1 MATKK
6 RMVSRSSAG
15 GRLRALIV
23 DDAESIRSYLASVL
37 ELKGFEVD
45 TAEDGRKAV
54 QLLESGAAPDVVL
67 LDVMMPGDDGLM
79 TLARMREFDGE
90 VPIVML
96 SVVGTAST
104 IVEAMQLGATDYLNK
119 PFEEKEFEA
128 ILKRVIERD
137 KRPGRVRKRNVLEPE
152 EDSWVWHSVGMRQIR
167 EVIEQIGD
175 TDVTVLIQGE
185 SGCGKEIVAR
195 AVHSNSTRKEFPFVK
210 VNCAALPEDLLESE
224 LFGYEAGAFTGAAS
238 RKPGRFE
245 LANRGTMF
253 LDEIGEMSPGLQAK
267 LLHVLQEGRFSRLGS
282 NEEIEVDVR
291 VVCAT
296 HRPLLE
302 MVGDRTFRE
311 DLYFR
316 LNVVGV
322 EVPPLRQRPEE
333 IQIFAEMFLRRYAD
347 EYDKPVPQLSAR
359 LMGAL
364 ENYDYPGN
372 VRELENLIKR
382 LIVLE
387 SEASILVDLEGSR
400 GGGRAAEFEA
410 VLAEVES
417 TAGEVPLRE
426 VGRRVALQA
435 ERDTIGIA
443 LDKTDWN
450 RKQAARMLGVSYKT
464 LLQKIRDCGLDL
476 EAP

>member
-1 MATKK
+1 
-6 RMVSRSSAG
+6 MVEKSRSVTERSG
-15 GRLRALIV
+15 VSRLRALVV
-23 DDAESIRSYLASVL
+23 DDAESIRSYLASLL

-54 QLLESGAAPDVVL
+54 CLLEEGAAPDVVL
-67 LDVMMPGDDGLM
+67 LDVMMPGEDGLA
-79 TLARMREFDGE
+79 TLARMRELDPD

-96 SVVGTAST
+96 SVVGTAAT
-104 IVEAMQLGATDYLNK
+104 IVEAMRLGASDYLNK
-119 PFEEKEFEA
+119 PFEEEELEA
-128 ILKRVIERD
+128 SLMRLIKRE
-137 KRPGRVRKRNVLEPE
+137 KRPGRNRKRNSLIPE
-152 EDSWVWHSVGMRQIR
+152 EESWVWHSVAMRRIR
-167 EVIEQIGD
+167 EVIDQIGD

-195 AVHSNSTRKEFPFVK
+195 AVHAGSTRKDFPFVK

-224 LFGYEAGAFTGAAS
+224 LFGYEAGAFTGATG

-267 LLHVLQEGRFSRLGS
+267 LLHVLQEGTFSRLGS
-282 NEEIEVDVR
+282 NEEMAVDVR

-302 MVGDRTFRE
+302 MVADRTFRE

-322 EVPPLRQRPEE
+322 EVPPLRQRAEE
-333 IQIFAEMFLRRYAD
+333 IPVFTEAFLRRYAA
-347 EYDKPVPQLSAR
+347 EYEKPVPQLSDR
-359 LMGAL
+359 LLSAL
-364 ENYDYPGN
+364 EAYEYPGN

-382 LIVLE
+382 LVVLE
-387 SEASILVDLEGSR
+387 SEESILSDLEGTR
-400 GGGRAAEFEA
+400 RQGRAGAFEA

-417 TAGEVPLRE
+417 TAGDLPLRE
-426 VGRRVALQA
+426 VGRRVAIQA
-435 ERDTIGIA
+435 ERETIGLA
-443 LDKTDWN
+443 LDKTRWN

-476 EAP
+476 HAP

>member
-1 MATKK
+1 
-6 RMVSRSSAG
+6 
-15 GRLRALIV
+15 LRALIV
-23 DDAESIRSYLASVL
+23 DDAESIRSYLASLL

-54 QLLESGAAPDVVL
+54 RLLESGAAPDVIL
-67 LDVMMPGDDGLM
+67 LDVMMPGEDGLA
-79 TLARMREFDGE
+79 TLTRMRELDPH
-90 VPIVML
+90 VPVVML
-96 SVVGTAST
+96 SVVGTAAT
-104 IVEAMQLGATDYLNK
+104 IVEAMRLGASDYLNK
-119 PFEEKEFEA
+119 PFEEEDLEA
-128 ILKRVIERD
+128 SLKRVIERER
-137 KRPGRVRKRNVLEPE
+137 RPGRFRKRNPLQPE
-152 EDSWVWHSVGMRQIR
+152 EESWVWHSVAMRRIR
-167 EVIEQIGD
+167 EVIDQIGD

-195 AVHSNSTRKEFPFVK
+195 AVHVASTRKDFPFVK

-224 LFGYEAGAFTGAAS
+224 LFGYEAGAFTGAAG

-267 LLHVLQEGRFSRLGS
+267 LLHVLQEGTFSRLGS
-282 NEEIEVDVR
+282 NEEMAVDVR

-302 MVGDRTFRE
+302 MVADRTFRE

-316 LNVVGV
+316 LNVVGI
-322 EVPPLRQRPEE
+322 EVPPLRQRAEE
-333 IQIFAEMFLRRYAD
+333 IPVFTEGFLRRYSG
-347 EYDKPVPQLSAR
+347 EYDKPIPQLSAR
-359 LMGAL
+359 LLGAL
-364 ENYDYPGN
+364 ESYEYPGN

-382 LIVLE
+382 LVVLE
-387 SEASILVDLEGSR
+387 SEESILSDLEGSFR
-400 GGGRAAEFEA
+400 QGRAGAFEA

-417 TAGEVPLRE
+417 TAGELPLRE

-435 ERDTIGIA
+435 ERETIGMA
-443 LDKTDWN
+443 LDKTRWN

-476 EAP
+476 QAP